1 MKKNE
6 IKKGV
11 DDLYTRY
18 AHTLEMLEQA
28 VDKIDALQKL
38 LDNKPKEVIVER
50 VVEKE
55 IEIEIIKEIEVE
67 KVVEVKV
74 EVPVEKET
82 VVTVEKE
89 VPGPERIVKVPGP
102 ERIVE
107 VPGPE
112 RIVNVP
118 GPERVVLREDTS
130 KIEELEIL
138 NQKLKNHTISLQKEL
153 NTKSDEFEIEIV
165 EKESTKD
172 LRHAA
177 NIMAASELNKEDLSA
192 DNIYNILVKSSEEE
206 LKQKLGFWAVPL
218 PKKGDIQ
225 DTNTNLRYT
234 RKK

>member
-28 VDKIDALQKL
+28 VDKIDALEKL
-38 LDNKPKEVIVER
+38 LDKKPKEVIVER

-55 IEIEIIKEIEVE
+55 IEIEIIKEVPVEQIVE
-67 KVVEVKV
+67 KVIKV
-74 EVPVEKET
+74 EVPVEVEKET
-82 VVTVEKE
+82 VVTREVE
-89 VPGPERIVKVPGP
+89 VPGPERI
-102 ERIVE
+102 IE

-130 KIEELEIL
+130 KIEKLEIL
-138 NQKLKNHTISLQKEL
+138 NQKLKNHTISFQKEI

-177 NIMAASELNKEDLSA
+177 NIMASSELNKEDLSA
-192 DNIYNILVKSSEEE
+192 DDIYNILVKSSEEE

-225 DTNTNLRYT
+225 DRNTNLRYT

>member
-28 VDKIDALQKL
+28 VDKIDALEKL
-38 LDNKPKEVIVER
+38 LDKKPKEVIVER

-55 IEIEIIKEIEVE
+55 IEIIKEIPVEKVVE
-67 KVVEVKV
+67 KVVEVEK
-74 EVPVEKET
+74 PVE
-82 VVTVEKE
+82 VEKE
-89 VPGPERIVKVPGP
+89 VLRTIEKEVPGP

-112 RIVNVP
+112 RRVEVP
-118 GPERVVLREDTS
+118 GPERVVIREDTS
-130 KIEELEIL
+130 KIKELEVL
-138 NQKLKNHTISLQKEL
+138 NQKLKNHVISLQKEL
-153 NTKSDEFEIEIV
+153 NTRSDQFEIEIV

-192 DNIYNILVKSSEEE
+192 DDIYEILVKSSEEE

-218 PKKGDIQ
+218 PKKGDLQ
-225 DTNTNLRYT
+225 DKNTNLRYT

>member
-11 DDLYTRY
+11 DDLYIRY

-82 VVTVEKE
+82 VVTIEKE
-89 VPGPERIVKVPGP
+89 VPGPERIVS
-102 ERIVE
+102 VE

-172 LRHAA
+172 LRNAA

-192 DNIYNILVKSSEEE
+192 DNIYDILVKSSEEE
-206 LKQKLGFWAVPL
+206 LKKKLGFWAVPL

>member
-89 VPGPERIVKVPGP
+89 VPGPERIVK
-102 ERIVE
+102 

>member
-67 KVVEVKV
+67 KVIEVKV

-89 VPGPERIVKVPGP
+89 VPGPERIVK
-102 ERIVE
+102 

>member
-74 EVPVEKET
+74 PVEVEKET

-89 VPGPERIVKVPGP
+89 VPGPERIVK
-102 ERIVE
+102 

-165 EKESTKD
+165 DENGGGIE
-172 LRHAA
+172 
-177 NIMAASELNKEDLSA
+177 
-192 DNIYNILVKSSEEE
+192 
-206 LKQKLGFWAVPL
+206 
-218 PKKGDIQ
+218 
-225 DTNTNLRYT
+225 
-234 RKK
+234 

>member
-28 VDKIDALQKL
+28 VDKIDALEKL
-38 LDNKPKEVIVER
+38 LDKKPKEVIVER

-55 IEIEIIKEIEVE
+55 IEIIKEIPVEKVVE
-67 KVVEVKV
+67 KVVEVEK
-74 EVPVEKET
+74 PVE
-82 VVTVEKE
+82 VEKE
-89 VPGPERIVKVPGP
+89 VLRTIEKEVPGP

-112 RIVNVP
+112 RRVEVP

-130 KIEELEIL
+130 KIEELEVL
-138 NQKLKNHTISLQKEL
+138 NQKLKNHVISLQKEL
-153 NTKSDEFEIEIV
+153 NTRSDQFEIEIV

-192 DNIYNILVKSSEEE
+192 DDIYEILVKSSEEE

-218 PKKGDIQ
+218 PKKGDLQ
-225 DTNTNLRYT
+225 DKNTNLRYT

>member
-18 AHTLEMLEQA
+18 AHTLEMLEKA
-28 VDKIDALQKL
+28 VDKIDQLEKL
-38 LDNKPKEVIVER
+38 LDKKPKEVIVER

-55 IEIEIIKEIEVE
+55 IIKEIEVE
-67 KVVEVKV
+67 QVVEKIVEI
-74 EVPVEKET
+74 EVPKET

-89 VPGPERIVKVPGP
+89 VPGPTRYVDVPGP
-102 ERIVE
+102 ERVVE

-112 RIVNVP
+112 RRVEVP

-130 KIEELEIL
+130 KIEELQTM

-192 DNIYNILVKSSEEE
+192 DVIYDILVKSSEEE

-225 DTNTNLRYT
+225 DKNTNLRYT

>member
-11 DDLYTRY
+11 DDLYIRY

-82 VVTVEKE
+82 VVTIEKE
-89 VPGPERIVKVPGP
+89 VPGPERIVS
-102 ERIVE
+102 VE

-172 LRHAA
+172 LRNAA
-177 NIMAASELNKEDLSA
+177 NIMAASEWNK
-192 DNIYNILVKSSEEE
+192 
-206 LKQKLGFWAVPL
+206 
-218 PKKGDIQ
+218 
-225 DTNTNLRYT
+225 
-234 RKK
+234 